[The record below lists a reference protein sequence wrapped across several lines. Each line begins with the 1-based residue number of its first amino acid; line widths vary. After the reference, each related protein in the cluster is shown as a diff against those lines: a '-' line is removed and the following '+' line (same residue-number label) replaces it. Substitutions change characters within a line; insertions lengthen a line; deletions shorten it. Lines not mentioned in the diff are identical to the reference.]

1 MSMNA
6 SGSSEETIVSR
17 IPIQDATSRQGWR
30 ATQGSVGRNLALAAL
45 SLAGAI
51 IFIFSIGPFLPN
63 PLSASPSTSPGAP
76 FFGFDAFAYWAARP
90 GADAYAGNLAVS
102 GFGFWRYAPVWL
114 PLLGPLQHLP
124 FNIFAYLVMGAEA
137 GALLY
142 LTRRWFLASLI
153 FVPVCLELYE
163 GNIYLLMT
171 AAIVFAL
178 RNSGRRPASA
188 MSYALLALTKVTPF
202 VVIIWHLLRREWR
215 PALFALLFT
224 GVIVAVSFSLDP
236 TTWSAW
242 RNSLTRP
249 GGDPDASPLGLSLSA
264 RGVIALVLLVV
275 AARGGWTSLVVLAA
289 FLAMPAIWWHTYS
302 VLIGLP
308 ITLAA
313 DWRRRRSAPAFGRWV
328 NMLRRRPQTLN
339 SDAN

>member
-1 MSMNA
+1 LA
-6 SGSSEETIVSR
+6 S
-17 IPIQDATSRQGWR
+17 ATS
-30 ATQGSVGRNLALAAL
+30 T
-45 SLAGAI
+45 
-51 IFIFSIGPFLPN
+51 
-63 PLSASPSTSPGAP
+63 SADAP
-76 FFGFDAFAYWAARP
+76 FFGFDAFAYWTARG
-90 GADAYAGNLAVS
+90 GANAYAGNLAVS

-114 PLLGPLQHLP
+114 PLLAPLQRLP
-124 FNIFAYLVMGAEA
+124 FTIFAYLIMAAEA
-137 GALLY
+137 GALFY
-142 LTRRWFLASLI
+142 LTRRWFLAALI

-163 GNIYLLMT
+163 LNIYLLMT

-202 VVIIWHLLRREWR
+202 VVVIWHLLRREWR

-224 GVIVAVSFSLDP
+224 GIIVVISFILDP
-236 TTWSAW
+236 TTWMAW
-242 RNSLTRP
+242 FRSLTRP
-249 GGDPDASPLGLSLSA
+249 GGDPDASPLGLSLLI
-264 RGVIALVLLVV
+264 RGVIALILLVI

-313 DWRRRRSAPAFGRWV
+313 DWHGRRPWPSPGLWQRTHQRIPGELTRVSPAPAAE
-328 NMLRRRPQTLN
+328 LREMGE
-339 SDAN
+339 